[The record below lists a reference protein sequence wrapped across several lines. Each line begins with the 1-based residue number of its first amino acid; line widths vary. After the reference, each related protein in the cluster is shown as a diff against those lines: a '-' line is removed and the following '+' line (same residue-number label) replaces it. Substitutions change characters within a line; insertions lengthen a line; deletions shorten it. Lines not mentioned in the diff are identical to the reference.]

1 MSEAPR
7 RISSKFYSGVWGIMG
22 RFFKVPREAPSLP
35 THPGETVDSIKPSRG
50 YLNRMR
56 VQFFIGLT
64 FTTIAILVGA
74 FALSFADE
82 IGQVLSILSLP
93 IALLLEVV
101 FAMFGYLA
109 IHLKYDT
116 MWYVM
121 NNRSIRL
128 RRGIW
133 LIRETTITF
142 ENIQNVSVHQGPI
155 QRLFGISNLLIE
167 TAGGGG
173 AVDPS
178 TGAQSTHQGLIEG
191 VADPHRI
198 REMIM
203 ARLRQSK
210 SAGLGDEEDH
220 EHAGSGSTRF
230 NPRHVELLRE
240 VRDAARE
247 LANA

>member
-7 RISSKFYSGVWGIMG
+7 GISTKFYSGVWGIMG
-22 RFFKVPREAPSLP
+22 KFFKVPREAPSLP
-35 THPGETVDSIKPSRG
+35 TAPGETVDSIKPSRG

-64 FTTIAILVGA
+64 FTTILILIGA
-74 FALSFADE
+74 FAVSFADE
-82 IGQVLSILSLP
+82 IGHVLSILSLP
-93 IALLLEVV
+93 IALLIEIVV
-101 FAMFGYLA
+101 AMFGYLA

-142 ENIQNVSVHQGPI
+142 ENIQNVSVHQGPV
-155 QRLFGISNLLIE
+155 QRIFGISNVLIE

-178 TGAQSTHQGLIEG
+178 TGVQSTHQGLIEG
-191 VADPHRI
+191 VANPHRI

-210 SAGLGDEEDH
+210 SAGLGDEDDH
-220 EHAGSGSTRF
+220 HHACSTTTQF
-230 NPRHVELLRE
+230 NPQHVALLRDI
-240 VRDAARE
+240 RDAAKNI
-247 LANA
+247 AKA